1 MLLQLKQRSLMP
13 DKTQAIKP
21 FLQPL
26 PQFAN
31 QPSVHGIFANQPSI
45 HGTILITC
53 RRTSRREVDLR
64 VVELAEHTEHGS
76 QWRPRSNMTG
86 ENYRT

>member
-45 HGTILITC
+45 HGTILITS
-53 RRTSRREVDLR
+53 RTSRREGDLR
-64 VVELAEHTEHGS
+64 AVEQAEHTEQG
-76 QWRPRSNMTG
+76 
-86 ENYRT
+86 